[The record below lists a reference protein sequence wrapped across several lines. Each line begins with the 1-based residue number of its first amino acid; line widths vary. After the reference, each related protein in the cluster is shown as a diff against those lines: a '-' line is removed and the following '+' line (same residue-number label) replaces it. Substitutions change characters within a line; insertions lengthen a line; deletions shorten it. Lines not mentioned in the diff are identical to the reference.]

1 MERPAFLG
9 LSYALTTEHTS
20 GSNATGRCIKRED
33 PVKRLS
39 LCCVLIL
46 VATAAQAIII
56 DDFQTG
62 EYTLGRE
69 GTTPPYTVSGTQFDP
84 TGLHILGGQRDV
96 SLDKQSGST
105 TQPYCNVMAIEYNG
119 IFGWSTYNSSFGCSA
134 VWTSVYGGSGDMNL
148 DLTIGGA
155 TAIMV
160 DVISGD
166 MYSGPRPVPLTVT
179 VYSSA
184 GTASVTRQLVLE
196 DTYEFPFNAFTVV
209 DFSDVDRIVFEIVQ
223 DSSVNDA
230 VDFALGQFYTNESAV
245 GVEESSWGVI
255 KGLYR

>member
-1 MERPAFLG
+1 MKG
-9 LSYALTTEHTS
+9 LTLS
-20 GSNATGRCIKRED
+20 CI
-33 PVKRLS
+33 
-39 LCCVLIL
+39 LIL
-46 VATAAQAIII
+46 AAITAQAVII

-69 GTTPPYTVSGTQFDP
+69 GTTPPYTISDTQYDP
-84 TGLHILGGQRDV
+84 TGLHILGGRRDV
-96 SLDKQSGST
+96 VLDKQSGST

-119 IFGWSTYNSSFGCSA
+119 IFGWSTYNSSFGCNA
-134 VWTSVYGGSGDMNL
+134 IWTTTYGGGGDLNA
-148 DLTIGGA
+148 DLTLGGA

-179 VYSSA
+179 VYSGA
-184 GTASVTRQLVLE
+184 GSASVTRNLVYE
-196 DTYEFPFNAFTVV
+196 DTYEFPFNAFTGV
-209 DFSDVDRIVFEIVQ
+209 DFDDVDRIVFEIVQ
-223 DSSVNDA
+223 DSGVNDA

-245 GVEESSWGVI
+245 GVEESNWGAI